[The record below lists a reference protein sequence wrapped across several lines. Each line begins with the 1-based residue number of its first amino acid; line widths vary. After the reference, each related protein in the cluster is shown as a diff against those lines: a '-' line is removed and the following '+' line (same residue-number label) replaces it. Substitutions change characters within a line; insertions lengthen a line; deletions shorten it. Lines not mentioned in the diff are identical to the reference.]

1 MLKQLTA
8 ALLGAALAFAAVAQD
23 TLSEGVVRKVD
34 KSAGKITLKHGDIKN
49 LDMPPMT
56 MVFAVT
62 DPAFLEQ
69 VKAGDKVRFAAD
81 KDATGQYVVT
91 RIEAQP

>member
-1 MLKQLTA
+1 MIKPLMA
-8 ALLGAALAFAAVAQD
+8 GILGAALAFSAVAQD
-23 TLSEGVVRKVD
+23 ALSEGEVRKVD
-34 KSAGKITLKHGDIKN
+34 QSNGKITLKHGDIRN

-62 DPAFLEQ
+62 DKALLEK

-81 KDATGQYVVT
+81 KDATGQYIVT
-91 RIEAQP
+91 RIEAQK

>member
-1 MLKQLTA
+1 MIKNLTA
-8 ALLGAALAFAAVAQD
+8 ALLGAALALSAVAQEA
-23 TLSEGVVRKVD
+23 LSEGEVRKVD
-34 KSAGKITLKHGDIKN
+34 KSTGKITLKHGDIKN

-62 DPAFLEQ
+62 DKALLDK

-81 KDATGQYVVT
+81 KDATGQYIVT
-91 RIEAQP
+91 SIEPRN